1 MRTNKKIAIVILNWN
16 GEAWMA
22 KFLPSVLKYS
32 PSEIAEV
39 VVADNGSTDN
49 SLPMLAQKFPT
60 VKIIQL
66 DKNYGFA
73 EGYNKAIKQL
83 DNPYCVLLNS
93 DVEVTEGWLDAPL
106 ALLEKEEAVAAV
118 QPKIL
123 SERNRQL
130 FEYAGACGG
139 FMDKY
144 GYPFCRGRI
153 FQDIETDNG
162 QYDSPID
169 ILWATGACLFIKTHI
184 YINEGGLDSGFF
196 AHQEEI
202 DMCWRLR
209 CRGYRIVCTPQSKVY
224 HVGGGTLNSESP
236 RKTFLNFR
244 NNLLMLYKNLPN
256 GYLEPV
262 LRLRTVLDYVAA
274 FKFLLEGNWQNAKAV
289 YLARK
294 EFHLLILEYKAKR
307 EENQRATTLKEIPE
321 LKSYSLLWQYYFRGK
336 KHYNELPQ

>member
-1 MRTNKKIAIVILNWN
+1 M
-16 GEAWMA
+16 
-22 KFLPSVLKYS
+22 
-32 PSEIAEV
+32 
-39 VVADNGSTDN
+39 
-49 SLPMLAQKFPT
+49 
-60 VKIIQL
+60 
-66 DKNYGFA
+66 
-73 EGYNKAIKQL
+73 
-83 DNPYCVLLNS
+83 
-93 DVEVTEGWLDAPL
+93 EVTEGWLDAPL

-209 CRGYRIVCTPQSKVY
+209 SRGYRIVCTPQSKVY

-294 EFHLLILEYKAKR
+294 EFHLLIPEYKAKR